1 MLTHTNFNVIIITTN
16 KYITPHLSEAV
27 TPIQLYQLV
36 LDVKSNK
43 IGNRRKG
50 KGKNYDKNRIN

>member
-1 MLTHTNFNVIIITTN
+1 MLLTILLNYAILNTTN

-36 LDVKSNK
+36 LDAKSSK
-43 IGNRRKG
+43 IGSMRKE
-50 KGKNYDKNRIN
+50 R